1 MIYLVDKSVLVRRHL
16 APVNGALR
24 SRLSALAVCDATALE
39 VGWSARDSNHYAAMM
54 RDLDEYRLL
63 TTAAQCWSTARRWQQ
78 ALVSRGHHRG
88 PGVADLV
95 IAATAHH
102 HSATVLHYDADFDA
116 IAAISPDVR
125 TEWVVPRG
133 SVA

>member
-1 MIYLVDKSVLVRRHL
+1 
-16 APVNGALR
+16 
-24 SRLSALAVCDATALE
+24 
-39 VGWSARDSNHYAAMM
+39 M
-54 RDLDEYRLL
+54 RDLDEYLQL
-63 TTAAQCWSTARRWQQ
+63 DTVEQCWTTARRWQHL
-78 ALVSRGHHRG
+78 LVARGHHRG

-116 IAAISPDVR
+116 IAAAAPDVR

-133 SVA
+133 SVT